1 MGKSKYFTHVEP
13 KLDEVL
19 KWAKDGLS
27 DKQIAMNLGIAYSTF
42 REYRDKHSALSAILK
57 KGKESSNKQVENAL
71 FKRALGYDYEEVI
84 EELITNDITGIE
96 ELKVVKKVTKVAHP
110 DTTAI
115 IFWLKN
121 RMPDKWKNDPHKV
134 DIDKEV
140 LKLRQKEL
148 ELKGW

>member
-13 KLDEVL
+13 KLDMVL
-19 KWAKDGLS
+19 KWAKNGLS
-27 DKQIAMNLGIAYSTF
+27 DKQIAVNLGIAYSTF
-42 REYRDKHSALSAILK
+42 REYKAKYPALSAPLK
-57 KGKESSNKQVENAL
+57 KGKENANKQVENAL
-71 FKRALGYDYEEVI
+71 FKRALGYEYEEI
-84 EELITNDITGIE
+84 TKELVTNEITGE
-96 ELKVVKKVTKVAHP
+96 QELKVVKSVTKIINP

-134 DIDKEV
+134 DIDKEI

-148 ELKGW
+148 QLKEW